1 MKRWTRAALCAMT
14 LVMCLMTLALPALA
28 AVKETEVD
36 IPVTVALTGTK
47 PKPEEEY
54 TIELKSMDATQ
65 PMPTNSTM
73 TITGA
78 KTDSFKITFN
88 TVGIYK
94 YTITQTPGTN
104 KNCTYDKTVY
114 QVEVY
119 ITNNE
124 DMTGLES
131 TVVVYKQTD
140 KKDNTG
146 DGQDGA
152 KYEKAKEILFTNK
165 YKVQSSGTP
174 KTGDESSP
182 MLYGVLIAL
191 GLGILL
197 ALFFTRRP
205 RTLEE

>member
-1 MKRWTRAALCAMT
+1 MKRWTRVVLSAVT
-14 LVMCLMTLALPALA
+14 LVMCLMTMALPALA
-28 AVKETEVD
+28 AGEMEVE
-36 IPVTVALTGTK
+36 IPVTVKLTGTK

-54 TIELKSMDATQ
+54 TIKLESTVTGQ
-65 PMPTNSTM
+65 PMPTGATGDAFTM

-78 KTDSFKITFN
+78 DTDSFKIQFD
-88 TVGIYK
+88 TVGVYY

-104 KNCTYDKTVY
+104 KKCTYDKTVY

-119 ITNNE
+119 ITNNQN
-124 DMTGLES
+124 MTGLES
-131 TVVVYKQTD
+131 TVVVYKLTD
-140 KKDNTG
+140 KKDD
-146 DGQDGA
+146 DGQTDLS
-152 KYEKAKEILFTNK
+152 KVKEILFTNK

-182 MLYGVLIAL
+182 VLYGVLIAL

-205 RTLEE
+205 RTMEE

>member
-28 AVKETEVD
+28 AGDAKEVE

-47 PKPEEEY
+47 PKPEEQY
-54 TIELKSMDATQ
+54 TIELKSMVTGQ

-78 KTDSFKITFN
+78 KTDSFKIQFD

-94 YTITQTPGTN
+94 YTITQKSGTN
-104 KNCTYDKTVY
+104 KKCTYDKTVY

-124 DMTGLES
+124 DMTGLEYA
-131 TVVVYKQTD
+131 VVVYKQID
-140 KKDNTG
+140 KKDNTD
-146 DGQDGA
+146 DGQTDL
-152 KYEKAKEILFTNK
+152 KKVDEILFTNK

>member
-1 MKRWTRAALCAMT
+1 MKRWTRVVLSAVT
-14 LVMCLMTLALPALA
+14 LVMCLMTMALPALA
-28 AVKETEVD
+28 AGNTEVE

-47 PKPEEEY
+47 PKPDEEY
-54 TIELKSMDATQ
+54 TIKLESTVTGQ
-65 PMPTNSTM
+65 PMPTKSTM

-78 KTDSFKITFN
+78 DTDSFKIQFN
-88 TVGIYK
+88 TVGVYY

-104 KNCTYDKTVY
+104 KKCTYDKTVY

-119 ITNNE
+119 ITNNP
-124 DMTGLES
+124 DMTDLEP
-131 TVVVYKQTD
+131 TVVVNKLTDQKDNDDGQTD
-140 KKDNTG
+140 LSKV
-146 DGQDGA
+146 
-152 KYEKAKEILFTNK
+152 KEILFTNK

-182 MLYGVLIAL
+182 VLYGVLIAL

-205 RTLEE
+205 RTMEE